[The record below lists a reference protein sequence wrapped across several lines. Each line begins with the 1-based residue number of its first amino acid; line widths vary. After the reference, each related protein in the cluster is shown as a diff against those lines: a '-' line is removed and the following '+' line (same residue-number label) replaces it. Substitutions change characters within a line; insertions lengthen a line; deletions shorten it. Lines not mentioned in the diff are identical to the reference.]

1 MTYPTPKQQSGATLI
16 VALVFLVVLTIAGIT
31 AMQFSTMEERMASNS
46 QFRNEMFQQTQN
58 VLEANF
64 ADINADAG
72 GRALLL
78 QASNAGAYNSGDDG
92 YPVKLNAAELAQLGL
107 PTTALRAVSAGVAAQ
122 NNDGYSLIRNV
133 HPGRK
138 CEDMALY
145 ASSLE
150 KFECI
155 GYELQVKEQLPNG
168 AYSDQSLGLRFMN
181 LKSTN

>member
-58 VLEANF
+58 SLEANF
-64 ADINADAG
+64 ADINADAS

-78 QASNAGAYNSGDDG
+78 QASNAGAYNSGSG
-92 YPVKLNAAELAQLGL
+92 NYPVKLTAAELAQLGL
-107 PTTALRAVSAGVAAQ
+107 PTTASRAISAGVSTQ
-122 NNDGYSLIRNV
+122 NSAGYSLLRNV

-138 CEDMALY
+138 CENMALD

-150 KFECI
+150 KVECI
-155 GYELQVKEQLPNG
+155 GYELQVREELPNG